1 MAVSDCEKRGYFST
15 RKTFY
20 QVLATIETV
29 AALTI
34 VMLGVVFGMN
44 GYPNGEPVDW
54 LTFAMAGA
62 AAMVVALV
70 TAVIAAGGPLA
81 IIRDD
86 CYRIC

>member
-44 GYPNGEPVDW
+44 
-54 LTFAMAGA
+54 AMAGA